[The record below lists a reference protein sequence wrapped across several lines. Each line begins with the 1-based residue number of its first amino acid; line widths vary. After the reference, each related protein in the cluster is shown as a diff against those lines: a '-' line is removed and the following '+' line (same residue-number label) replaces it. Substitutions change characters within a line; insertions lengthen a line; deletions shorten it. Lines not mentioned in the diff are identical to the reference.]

1 MIIICGNTKL
11 VCHKRF
17 RFLQINDTY
26 SILWWNYHPNNTWP
40 LEVAD
45 RNLTSSTYPQ
55 TTTNKRPMP
64 PMTSHQHGFG
74 QNRSSTVQASCQ
86 SWIGKTSMK
95 PSPAAEA
102 ATAPVILQIPQPM
115 QRAPTPTK
123 FNGHGPPDFNKHAA
137 DATCNVVITTRIGQN
152 KSSTVQWVTIS
163 TNKLF
168 K

>member
-17 RFLQINDTY
+17 RFLQISDTY

-86 SWIGKTSMK
+86 SWIGKTSVK

-102 ATAPVILQIPQPM
+102 ATAPVILQLPQPM
-115 QRAPTPTK
+115 QRAPTPAK
-123 FNGHGPPDFNKHAA
+123 FNGHRPPDNNKHAA
-137 DATCNVVITTRIGQN
+137 NATCNVVITTGIGQT
-152 KSSTVQWVTIS
+152 KTRRFSEFLQTS
-163 TNKLF
+163 NKLLQ
-168 K
+168 